1 MAAVT
6 ADNIYNVR
14 FNENQSVSII
24 GQLDQGAGLAIAAI
38 PSINSIEDFRGKA
51 LLVDSPA
58 SGYSYACYRNDSL
71 IILLKFLSGSL
82 FARYYP
88 YSA

>member
-24 GQLDQGAGLAIAAI
+24 GQLDQGAGLAIASI

-58 SGYSYACYRNDSL
+58 SGYSYACCRNDSI
-71 IILLKFLSGSL
+71 IILLKFL
-82 FARYYP
+82 
-88 YSA
+88 